1 MRGVAKSVR
10 PVDVHPDGHPPTS
23 ASHINPWAACA
34 TDAEHLDVFNGA
46 FDAGFIT
53 VSADG
58 TVLVSDALPPGARS
72 SLGLDR
78 RLSVQGLHR
87 GHERCL
93 PWHRSRIFRRGREDA
108 S

>member
-1 MRGVAKSVR
+1 MSIRTATLRRARATSIRG
-10 PVDVHPDGHPPTS
+10 PP
-23 ASHINPWAACA
+23 APR
-34 TDAEHLDVFNGA
+34 HLDVFNGLLLAPHLDAA
-46 FDAGFIT
+46 FDVGFIT
-53 VSADG
+53 ISADG